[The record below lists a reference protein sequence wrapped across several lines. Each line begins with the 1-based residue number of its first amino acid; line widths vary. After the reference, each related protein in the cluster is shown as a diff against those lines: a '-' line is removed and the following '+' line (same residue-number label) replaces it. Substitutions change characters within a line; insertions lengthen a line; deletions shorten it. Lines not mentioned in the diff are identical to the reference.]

1 MARKQNSLDS
11 EDDDDDGGGG
21 KESGGR
27 LSEMEEGEVSDSSD
41 ADDFD
46 DGLDDNLMGDEE
58 DRLKLEAMTEKER
71 EQVIYERL
79 ERREALKTR

>member
-1 MARKQNSLDS
+1 MGRRLRVGRRPALDVR
-11 EDDDDDGGGG
+11 EVRRAAGLPADDVDGEGG
-21 KESGGR
+21 
-27 LSEMEEGEVSDSSD
+27 
-41 ADDFD
+41 DFD